1 VKLNLEQLEQY
12 KVDWVTNNC
21 TMKIKEIPNCM
32 YTSRGALLKLGVWST
47 VYMHSLCC
55 FCQGN
60 WFHTVVS
67 KISLQLK
74 ITILYCN
81 SLQNVHEIL
90 SWSVS
95 VGFSEYYNVFMQCFF

>member
-1 VKLNLEQLEQY
+1 
-12 KVDWVTNNC
+12 
-21 TMKIKEIPNCM
+21 
-32 YTSRGALLKLGVWST
+32 
-47 VYMHSLCC
+47 MHSLCY

-74 ITILYCN
+74 MTILYCN
-81 SLQNVHEIL
+81 SLQNVHESL

-95 VGFSEYYNVFMQCFF
+95 AGFSEYYSCNVFLSFVQSQVKVN